1 MTPTA
6 TQRAAFHEAARAHSI
21 PALVAWI
28 ATIAIAAIGFVV
40 QLIGG
45 EA

>member
-6 TQRAAFHEAARAHSI
+6 AQRAAYHEAARAHSI

-28 ATIAIAAIGFVV
+28 ATTALAAIGFAV
-40 QLIGG
+40 QLAGG
-45 EA
+45 ES